1 MTALR
6 LTLAASGWTALAA
19 THLPDGT
26 PLRVLIAVAFMLTCP
41 GGALVQLGNTALTR
55 HNRPM
60 DRLEA
65 GVLTVT
71 LSLALGALVSEA
83 FFITGTYTLTRTT
96 ITLAAIT
103 TLAALCPVPRRPTAR
118 PTNRAPKPGKPAL
131 LPAPSRRPAPRH
143 R

>member
-1 MTALR
+1 
-6 LTLAASGWTALAA
+6 
-19 THLPDGT
+19 
-26 PLRVLIAVAFMLTCP
+26 MLTCP
-41 GGALVQLGNTALTR
+41 GGALVQLGKAALTR

-71 LSLALGALVSEA
+71 LSFALGALVSEA

-96 ITLAAIT
+96 IALAAIT
-103 TLAALCPVPRRPTAR
+103 TLAALCPVPRRRPARTTAR
-118 PTNRAPKPGKPAL
+118 AARPGKPAL
-131 LPAPSRRPAPRH
+131 LPAPSRRPASRH

>member
-1 MTALR
+1 MTPLR
-6 LTLAASGWTALAA
+6 LTLAASGWIALAA

-26 PLRVLIAVAFMLTCP
+26 PLRVLIAFAFMLTCP
-41 GGALVQLGNTALTR
+41 GGALVQLGNTALTH
-55 HNRPM
+55 HNRPV

-103 TLAALCPVPRRPTAR
+103 TLAALCPVPRRPPAR
-118 PTNRAPKPGKPAL
+118 PANRAPRPGKPAL

>member
-6 LTLAASGWTALAA
+6 LTLAASGWAALAA
-19 THLPDGT
+19 TLLPDGT
-26 PLRVLIAVAFMLTCP
+26 PVRVLIAVAFMLTCP
-41 GGALVQLGNTALTR
+41 GGALVQLGHAALTR

-83 FFITGTYTLTRTT
+83 FFVTGTYTLTRAT
-96 ITLAAIT
+96 IALAAIT
-103 TLAALCPVPRRPTAR
+103 TLAALCPVPRRPVR
-118 PTNRAPKPGKPAL
+118 PTNRAPRPGKPAL
-131 LPAPSRRPAPRH
+131 LPAPNRRPAPRH

>member
-6 LTLAASGWTALAA
+6 LTLAASGWAALAA

-26 PLRVLIAVAFMLTCP
+26 PVRILIAVAFMLTCP
-41 GGALVQLGNTALTR
+41 GGALVHLGHNILTR

-60 DRLEA
+60 DRLEGA
-65 GVLTVT
+65 VLTVT

-96 ITLAAIT
+96 VTLAAIT
-103 TLAALCPVPRRPTAR
+103 TLAALCPVPRRPAR
-118 PTNRAPKPGKPAL
+118 PTARTERPGRPAL
-131 LPAPSRRPAPRH
+131 LPAPIRRPAPRH

>member
-6 LTLAASGWTALAA
+6 LTLAASGWAALAA
-19 THLPDGT
+19 TQLPEGS

-41 GGALVQLGNTALTR
+41 GGAFVRLGRAALAR

-83 FFITGTYTLTRTT
+83 FFITGTYTLTRATIALATITT
-96 ITLAAIT
+96 I
-103 TLAALCPVPRRPTAR
+103 AALCPVPRRPAKPTAR
-118 PTNRAPKPGKPAL
+118 AARPGKPAL

>member
-6 LTLAASGWTALAA
+6 LTLAASGWAALAA
-19 THLPDGT
+19 THLPDGS

-41 GGALVQLGNTALTR
+41 GGAIVQLGRAALAR

-65 GVLTVT
+65 GVMTVT

-96 ITLAAIT
+96 IALAAIT
-103 TLAALCPVPRRPTAR
+103 TIAALCPVPRRPAKPTAR
-118 PTNRAPKPGKPAL
+118 ATRPGKPAL
-131 LPAPSRRPAPRH
+131 LAAPSRRPAPRH